1 MSNQSSESNFRSAR
15 RLKPLLIIAGLTAIF
30 AMNTAITRAASI
42 AVPGASFESPATF
55 FATPIVDSWQLM
67 PQPAWWNEAATGPWT
82 NLVGVFKND
91 PPSSPE
97 HIDNIHGNQ
106 AVWLFANPSAGFFQD
121 YDSMDWNDPAPTH
134 AFNATFELGKSYRL
148 TVGVIGGGYNML
160 PGTPLEASLY
170 YRDAAS
176 NKVNVATTTI
186 IYSATYFSN
195 RTHFIDFTVT
205 TPTVRSG
212 DAWAGKNI
220 GIKFLST
227 VSSELE
233 GGYWDLDNVR
243 LTSILAPT
251 LLNPVRTNGQ
261 FQFTL
266 QSEPGLAFQILASTN
281 LTLTASNWTS
291 LGVVTNVTG
300 TIPFVDTSAN
310 FPQRFYQ
317 ARQLP

>member
-1 MSNQSSESNFRSAR
+1 MCNQRVESTTGLARGLERLLVTTGLVAMLAANSSV
-15 RLKPLLIIAGLTAIF
+15 
-30 AMNTAITRAASI
+30 MQAASI

-55 FATPIVDSWQLM
+55 FATPVVDSWQLM
-67 PQPAWWNEAATGPWT
+67 PQPASWNEAATGPWT

-91 PPSSPE
+91 PPTSTE
-97 HIDNIHGNQ
+97 HIDNCHGNQ
-106 AVWLFANPSAGFFQD
+106 AVWLFANPGAGFFQD
-121 YDSMDWNDPAPTH
+121 YDSMDWNDTAPTH
-134 AFNATFELGKSYRL
+134 AFNATFETGKSYRM

-170 YRDAAS
+170 YRDAFS
-176 NKVNVATTTI
+176 NKVNVASTTI

-205 TPTVRSG
+205 TPTVRAG
-212 DAWAGKNI
+212 DAWAGKTI
-220 GIKFLST
+220 GIQFLST

-243 LTSILAPT
+243 LTSTLAPV
-251 LLNPVRTNGQ
+251 LVNPVHTNGQ
-261 FQFTL
+261 FQFTI
-266 QSEPGLAFQILASTN
+266 QSEPGLAFEIFASAN
-281 LTLTASNWTS
+281 LMLPSTNWTS
-291 LGVVTNVTG
+291 LGFVTNVTG
-300 TIPFVDTSAN
+300 TIPFVDTPAN

>member
-1 MSNQSSESNFRSAR
+1 MSNQRLEQHISSAR
-15 RLKPLLIIAGLTAIF
+15 GLKRLLLVAGLA
-30 AMNTAITRAASI
+30 AMFLVNVAITHSATI

-91 PPSSPE
+91 PPSSTE
-97 HIDNIHGNQ
+97 HIDNCQGNQ

-121 YDSMDWNDPAPTH
+121 YDSMDWNDSSPTH
-134 AFNATFELGKSYRL
+134 AFNAAFEVGKSYRL

-170 YRDAAS
+170 YRDAVS
-176 NKVNVATTTI
+176 NKVTVASTTI

-195 RTHFIDFTVT
+195 RTHFVDFIVT
-205 TPTVRSG
+205 SPTVRAG

-243 LTSILAPT
+243 LTSILAPI

-281 LTLTASNWTS
+281 LTLPSTNWTS
-291 LGVVTNVTG
+291 LGFVTNITG
-300 TIPFVDTSAN
+300 TIPFVDTPAN

>member
-1 MSNQSSESNFRSAR
+1 MGLAAMLAR
-15 RLKPLLIIAGLTAIF
+15 NCELLQ
-30 AMNTAITRAASI
+30 AASI
-42 AVPGASFESPATF
+42 AVPGPSFESPATF

-91 PPSSPE
+91 PPGSSE
-97 HIDNIHGNQ
+97 HIDNCHGNQ
-106 AVWLFANPSAGFFQD
+106 GVWLFANPDAGFFQD
-121 YDSMDWNDPAPTH
+121 YDSMDWNDSTPTR
-134 AFNATFELGKSYRL
+134 AFNAMFEAGKSYRL

-170 YRDAAS
+170 YRDVSS

-195 RTHFIDFTVT
+195 RTHFIDFTVV
-205 TPTVRSG
+205 TPMVRAG

-220 GIKFLST
+220 GIQFLST
-227 VSSELE
+227 VSSELD

-251 LLNPVRTNGQ
+251 FLNPTYTNGQ
-261 FQFTL
+261 FQFNI
-266 QSEPGLAFQILASTN
+266 QSEPGLSFEMFATTN
-281 LTLTASNWTS
+281 LALPPQNWTS
-291 LGVVTNVTG
+291 LGIITNVTG
-300 TIPFVDTSAN
+300 MIPFIDTQMN